1 MFPWEKE
8 QNNERKEKD
17 DAANRAKQARWR
29 ERHAE
34 EHRQRVRDNLEKNPG
49 YLQGWRVENPDKV
62 KEYSLRQNDTEER
75 KTYMR
80 EYMRQYRKAKKEAE
94 KSNESAESAENV
106 DNNS

>member
-8 QNNERKEKD
+8 QNNERKERD
-17 DAANRAKQARWR
+17 DAANRAKQAKWQSRHR
-29 ERHAE
+29 EENKQKCREYHA
-34 EHRQRVRDNLEKNPG
+34 NNPD
-49 YLQGWRVENPDKV
+49 YLQGWRAENPDKV

-75 KTYMR
+75 KEYMR

-94 KSNESAESAENV
+94 KANESAESVKNV